1 MVRTKLLVVL
11 SLVIAATMATA
22 QEKPKT
28 PTGLPP
34 TFATVVVLDKP
45 QAVIDLA
52 EVTVRMVPEERVKLV
67 TKDGKAE
74 EVKYTVLRPVAEQH
88 IRRLELKSAEVFDA
102 RGKKLGSEEVW
113 KRLAVGA
120 TVLVSADGQSVD
132 PAYLGVLAQ
141 DALVFVS
148 PQYAARL
155 GGSAP
160 PPPKR

>member
-1 MVRTKLLVVL
+1 VL
-11 SLVIAATMATA
+11 SLVIASTTAVA

-34 TFATVVVLDKP
+34 TFATVIALDKP
-45 QAVIDLA
+45 QAVLDLA
-52 EVTVRMVPEERVKLV
+52 EVTVSMVPEERVKLV
-67 TKDGKAE
+67 TKDGKAV
-74 EVKYTVLRPVAEQH
+74 EVRYTVYRPVAEQH
-88 IRRLELKSAEVFDA
+88 IRKLELKSAEVFDA

-120 TVLVSADGQSVD
+120 TVLVSTDGRAVD

-148 PQYAARL
+148 PQYAAHT

-160 PPPKR
+160 PPPKP